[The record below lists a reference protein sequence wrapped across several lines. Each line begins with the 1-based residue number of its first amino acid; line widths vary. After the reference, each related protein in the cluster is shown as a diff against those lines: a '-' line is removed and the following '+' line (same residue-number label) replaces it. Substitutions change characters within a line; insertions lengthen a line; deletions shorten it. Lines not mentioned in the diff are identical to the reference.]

1 MTITHIKKQTF
12 QWAAYEDGSTE
23 TPNLTSTGQ
32 ARDII
37 FTDAATSYHNNSTS
51 SIQTQWILVNNKTL
65 KVTVTYGCV
74 DNLTQR
80 WEVGIQALESA
91 QNYYKN
97 NFKYICTE
105 LTQESDHL
113 F

>member
-1 MTITHIKKQTF
+1 MTTTDIKKQTF
-12 QWAAYEDGSTE
+12 QWVAHEDGSTKN
-23 TPNLTSTGQ
+23 PILTSTAQ

-37 FTDAATSYHNNSTS
+37 FTDAATSYHNSNAS
-51 SIQTQWILVNNKTL
+51 SIQTQWTLVNNKTL
-65 KVTVTYGCV
+65 KLTVKYGCV
-74 DNLTQR
+74 DGVSQR
-80 WEVGIQALESA
+80 WEVGIQTLESA

-97 NFKYICTE
+97 NFNYVCTE

>member
-1 MTITHIKKQTF
+1 MATTDIKKQTF
-12 QWAAYEDGSTE
+12 QWVAREDGSTE
-23 TPNLTSTGQ
+23 TPNFTSIDQ

-37 FTDAATSYHNNSTS
+37 FTEAAKSHHNNNTN
-51 SIQTQWILVNNKTL
+51 SIQTQWALINNKTL
-65 KVTVTYGCV
+65 KFTIKYGTVDGV
-74 DNLTQR
+74 IQR
-80 WEVGIQALESA
+80 PEVGIQTLESG

-97 NFKYICTE
+97 NFNYICTE

>member
-1 MTITHIKKQTF
+1 MTTTDIKKQTF

-23 TPNLTSTGQ
+23 TPNLTSTDQ

-37 FTDAATSYHNNSTS
+37 FTDAAKSQQNSNTN
-51 SIQTQWILVNNKTL
+51 SIQTQWTLVNNKTL
-65 KVTVTYGCV
+65 KLTVKYGCV
-74 DNLTQR
+74 DGVIQR
-80 WEVGIQALESA
+80 PEVGIQTLESA